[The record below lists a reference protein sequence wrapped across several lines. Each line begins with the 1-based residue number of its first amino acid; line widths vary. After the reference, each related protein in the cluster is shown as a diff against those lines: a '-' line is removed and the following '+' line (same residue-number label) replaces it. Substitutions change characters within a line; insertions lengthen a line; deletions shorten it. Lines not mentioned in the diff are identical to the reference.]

1 MVRTAALRQPWG
13 ACIRRV
19 RAGVAI
25 TGNIGT
31 GGMGVGAGVGGLM
44 GVVLVIVISGLGE
57 GDGIFGATEEGKGKR
72 KGWMACPGFVFVI
85 SLGSCFD

>member
-1 MVRTAALRQPWG
+1 
-13 ACIRRV
+13 
-19 RAGVAI
+19 
-25 TGNIGT
+25 
-31 GGMGVGAGVGGLM
+31 M